1 MRIVVRIPARG
12 GDRSKQHLE
21 AGKNR
26 ILPGCRVTRKQP
38 GGLLPRVE
46 ERRLSS
52 CLLYKL
58 YLKGGNAMKK
68 IVGKI
73 VRSRGLYYL
82 LMIAALGLALG
93 AGVKWHP

>member
-1 MRIVVRIPARG
+1 
-12 GDRSKQHLE
+12 
-21 AGKNR
+21 
-26 ILPGCRVTRKQP
+26 
-38 GGLLPRVE
+38 
-46 ERRLSS
+46 
-52 CLLYKL
+52 LLYKL

-93 AGVKWHP
+93 ANWKWHG